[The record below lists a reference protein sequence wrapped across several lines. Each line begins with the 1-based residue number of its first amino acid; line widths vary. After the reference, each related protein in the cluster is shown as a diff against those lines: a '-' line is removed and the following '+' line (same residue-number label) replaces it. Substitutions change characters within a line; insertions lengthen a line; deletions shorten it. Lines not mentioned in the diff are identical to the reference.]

1 MKILIVYANRA
12 EESILNPIYKE
23 LKNRCYTDYIN
34 LSNHID
40 DITLDSNLS
49 KIYEWT
55 YQHLSENEYDKVV
68 VLGDRRE
75 IMFACLACFIK
86 QIPLVQLASG
96 DVSTS
101 LATVDDYFRHL
112 ITIMT
117 TQQISFSEKSLNTTE
132 KLLESINVVP
142 NVKQFV
148 NPTLSNIDIS
158 SLKREIE
165 EPYDLILVHPQ
176 SLSQKGTIKDMIK
189 VKNTIIKGKKNIII
203 RGNEDKN
210 SGILETLWE
219 ELGGCYNTVDKN
231 RFLSFLKYCDRFI
244 TNSSCSYYEAPLFL
258 EEKQIVRIGS
268 RNKGREIV
276 KYNKEDLNSTERMVE
291 YILNV

>member
-1 MKILIVYANRA
+1 M
-12 EESILNPIYKE
+12 
-23 LKNRCYTDYIN
+23 
-34 LSNHID
+34 
-40 DITLDSNLS
+40 
-49 KIYEWT
+49 
-55 YQHLSENEYDKVV
+55 
-68 VLGDRRE
+68 
-75 IMFACLACFIK
+75 
-86 QIPLVQLASG
+86 
-96 DVSTS
+96 
-101 LATVDDYFRHL
+101 
-112 ITIMT
+112 
-117 TQQISFSEKSLNTTE
+117 
-132 KLLESINVVP
+132 
-142 NVKQFV
+142 
-148 NPTLSNIDIS
+148 
-158 SLKREIE
+158 E

>member
-1 MKILIVYANRA
+1 MGTLSEGDVLKILIVYANRA

-189 VKNTIIKGKKNIII
+189 VKNTLKVEETRNI
-203 RGNEDKN
+203 
-210 SGILETLWE
+210 
-219 ELGGCYNTVDKN
+219 
-231 RFLSFLKYCDRFI
+231 
-244 TNSSCSYYEAPLFL
+244 
-258 EEKQIVRIGS
+258 
-268 RNKGREIV
+268 
-276 KYNKEDLNSTERMVE
+276 
-291 YILNV
+291 